1 MASQDCPNC
10 HYPAPNRKKPG
21 EGERVPQGMYHA
33 PDRSGEP
40 EECPQC
46 FYQPEAVE
54 ERPEEECPQCF
65 YQPEDGQKREEAKED
80 DCSQCFYKPDKYE
93 FEYLDFI
100 SGYRSPW
107 AFNKILQKP

>member
-65 YQPEDGQKREEAKED
+65 YQPEDGQKRRRPRRTTAL
-80 DCSQCFYKPDKYE
+80 SAS
-93 FEYLDFI
+93 I
-100 SGYRSPW
+100 SRI
-107 AFNKILQKP
+107 NKNW

>member
-65 YQPEDGQKREEAKED
+65 YRGRAEAGGGQGGRLL
-80 DCSQCFYKPDKYE
+80 SV
-93 FEYLDFI
+93 L
-100 SGYRSPW
+100 
-107 AFNKILQKP
+107 L

>member
-65 YQPEDGQKREEAKED
+65 YQPRTDRSGRRPRRTTAL
-80 DCSQCFYKPDKYE
+80 SAS
-93 FEYLDFI
+93 I
-100 SGYRSPW
+100 SRI
-107 AFNKILQKP
+107 NKNW

>member
-1 MASQDCPNC
+1 
-10 HYPAPNRKKPG
+10 
-21 EGERVPQGMYHA
+21 MYHA

-65 YQPEDGQKREEAKED
+65 YQPEDGQKRRRPRRTTAL
-80 DCSQCFYKPDKYE
+80 SAS
-93 FEYLDFI
+93 I
-100 SGYRSPW
+100 SRI
-107 AFNKILQKP
+107 NKNW